1 MRGSKVLIEH
11 GTAQISDAHKVGII
25 GRNGCGKSS
34 LFAAILGDLAPELG
48 SINVP
53 KNIKI
58 AYVEQQTPAL
68 DISALDYV
76 MQGDKEVMRL
86 FEDKKN
92 ALENG
97 NGEKAALIEDDLG
110 IAGAWTLKPRSEE
123 LLHGLGFS
131 QKEIFHAVKEFSGGW
146 RMRLNLAR
154 ALILNSDLLLLDE
167 PTNDLDIVTLQV
179 LEEYLQHF
187 KGCVIVVSH
196 DRYFMDK
203 VVDHLLVFRGGGDIR
218 DFPGNYS
225 DYREWKQTKAEHDK
239 KLVAKPKEEP
249 VRRVRSDE
257 KRRMTFKERKEF
269 EALEVEIAALEE
281 EKKVIEEALCSGTL
295 GVDELVEKSKRLPV
309 LNEELDEKSMRW
321 LELSEIEG

>member
-92 ALENG
+92 A
-97 NGEKAALIEDDLG
+97 
-110 IAGAWTLKPRSEE
+110 TLSPSRNSPICRMKNTRRQSVKITRSE
-123 LLHGLGFS
+123 S
-131 QKEIFHAVKEFSGGW
+131 TS
-146 RMRLNLAR
+146 
-154 ALILNSDLLLLDE
+154 
-167 PTNDLDIVTLQV
+167 
-179 LEEYLQHF
+179 
-187 KGCVIVVSH
+187 
-196 DRYFMDK
+196 
-203 VVDHLLVFRGGGDIR
+203 
-218 DFPGNYS
+218 
-225 DYREWKQTKAEHDK
+225 
-239 KLVAKPKEEP
+239 
-249 VRRVRSDE
+249 
-257 KRRMTFKERKEF
+257 
-269 EALEVEIAALEE
+269 
-281 EKKVIEEALCSGTL
+281 
-295 GVDELVEKSKRLPV
+295 
-309 LNEELDEKSMRW
+309 
-321 LELSEIEG
+321 